1 MTSQRCYH
9 CDEPIPANAPFSAT
23 IDGVAQPMCC
33 PGCAAVADAIV
44 AAGLSDY
51 YRYRTEKGQ
60 QQDIPEALA
69 SLVAYDLDEVQQ
81 EFVAARGDLK
91 EVLLS
96 VEGISCAACA
106 WLIEKHVAALPGVAH
121 ISVNT
126 TTQRAVLRW
135 DATQQKL
142 SDLLLAMTQIGYQA
156 APFQQDAQ
164 EAKDAKESQNFLLR
178 IGLAG
183 LATMQVMMLAVALY
197 TGYFYDL
204 EPEYRDYFR
213 WVSMIFATPVVLYSA
228 QPFYFSAMRAL
239 MSLRVN
245 MDVPVSIA
253 ILLAY
258 GASCVATAKGT
269 GEVFFESI
277 SMFTF
282 FLLLGRFFEQRARR
296 KASENASNLQKLIP
310 ATALLIENGEERQVA
325 AKSLKPGQR
334 YRVLPGQRI
343 AVDGVLVL
351 GESGVNESM
360 LTGEQE
366 PVAKAPGAPLYAGT
380 VNLDQTI
387 EVEVTTVGAEQR
399 INTLVRLQEQ
409 AAAQK
414 PQIAEFADKV
424 AQYFV
429 PVILVLALVTYLVWH
444 QLAPEDA
451 FWIMLSVLVAT
462 CPCALA
468 LATPAA
474 LTCGTNRMMQQGL
487 LVKSARVLEALPK
500 ISHLLFDKT
509 GTLTEG
515 QLNIRQVHH
524 FDSAVSETEL
534 LTIAAAL
541 ESHSSHPVARA
552 FTPHRDLSVHAEA
565 VRNHTGKGLEG
576 SINGVHYRIGQQR
589 FIGTELGES
598 GWVFLASDDKVLAA
612 FELADKLR
620 PDARAT
626 IARLSRQGLSSE
638 MLSGDPNPRALSLAK
653 EVGLETAHYDHSPE
667 QKLARVSQL
676 QSEGHRVAMFGDGIN
691 DAPVLAG
698 ADVSVAMGSGTD
710 LAKCHAD
717 LVLLG
722 DKLGPVVEAIDTAR
736 QTNRVIRQN
745 LAISLCYNLLILP
758 LAISGNVPPYLA
770 AAGMS
775 LSSLVV
781 VANSLRLLKKSK

>member
-1 MTSQRCYH
+1 MTQLRCFH
-9 CDEPIPANAPFSAT
+9 CDEPVPANADFSAQ
-23 IDGVAQPMCC
+23 INGEDKAMCC

-60 QQDIPEALA
+60 QQDVPEALA
-69 SLVAYDLDEVQQ
+69 ALVAYDLDEVQQ
-81 EFVAARGDLK
+81 EFVAARGGLK

-106 WLIEKHVAALPGVAH
+106 WLIEKHLAALPGVAH
-121 ISVNT
+121 VSVNT

-142 SDLLLAMTQIGYQA
+142 SDLLLSMSQIGYQA

-164 EAKDAKESQNFLLR
+164 EAKDARESQNFLLR

-228 QPFYFSAMRAL
+228 QPFYFSALRSL

-258 GASCVATAKGT
+258 GASCVATARGT

-310 ATALLIENGEERQVA
+310 ATALLLENGEERQVA

-343 AVDGVLVL
+343 AVDGVLL
-351 GESGVNESM
+351 SGETGVNESM

-366 PVAKAPGAPLYAGT
+366 PVAKSPGAPLYAGT
-380 VNLDQTI
+380 VNLDQPI
-387 EVEVTTVGAEQR
+387 EVEVTKVGAEQR

-414 PQIAEFADKV
+414 PQIAEFADRV

-429 PVILVLALVTYLVWH
+429 PVILLLALATYLFWH
-444 QLAPEDA
+444 QHAPEDA

-487 LVKSARVLEALPK
+487 LVKSGRVLEALPK
-500 ISHLLFDKT
+500 VTHLLFDKT

-515 QLNIRQVHH
+515 RLSLRQTHQLNRL
-524 FDSAVSETEL
+524 DETEAL
-534 LTIAAAL
+534 AIAAAL
-541 ESHSSHPVARA
+541 EAHSSHPVARA
-552 FTPHRDLSVHAEA
+552 FVPYRDLAYQAQSV
-565 VRNHTGKGLEG
+565 VYRTGEGLEG
-576 SINGVHYRIGQQR
+576 NVNGRHYRIGQQR
-589 FIGTELGES
+589 FAGADNGEP
-598 GWVFLASDDKVLAA
+598 GWVYLADEAGVVAA
-612 FELADKLR
+612 FELSDQPR
-620 PDARAT
+620 VDASET
-626 IARLSRQGLSSE
+626 IARFQQQGLACE
-638 MLSGDPNPRALSLAK
+638 MLSGDPNPKAREFAQSL
-653 EVGLETAHYDHSPE
+653 GLNPAHYGCSPE
-667 QKLARVSQL
+667 QKLARLAEL
-676 QSEGHRVAMFGDGIN
+676 QQQGHKVAMFGDGIN

-698 ADVSVAMGSGTD
+698 ANVSVAMGSGTD
-710 LAKCHAD
+710 LAKCHGD

-722 DKLGPVVEAIDTAR
+722 DKLGPLVRGIDTAR
-736 QTNRVIRQN
+736 LTNRVIRQN

-758 LAISGNVPPYLA
+758 LAVSGNVPPYLA

-781 VANSLRLLKKSK
+781 VANSLRLLKKVS

>member
-9 CDEPIPANAPFSAT
+9 CDEPVPANATFST
-23 IDGVAQPMCC
+23 LIDDVEQPMCC

-44 AAGLSDY
+44 SAGLSDY

-60 QQDIPEALA
+60 QQDVPEALA
-69 SLVAYDLDEVQQ
+69 SLIAYDLDEVQQ

-96 VEGISCAACA
+96 VDGISCAACA
-106 WLIEKHVAALPGVAH
+106 WLIEKHLAALPGVAR

-135 DATQQKL
+135 DASQQKL
-142 SDLLLAMTQIGYQA
+142 SDLLLAMNQIGYHA

-164 EAKDAKESQNFLLR
+164 EEKNARESQNFLLR

-228 QPFYFSAMRAL
+228 QPFYFSALRAL

-310 ATALLIENGEERQVA
+310 ATALLLEDGEERQVA

-343 AVDGVLVL
+343 AVDGVLIS

-366 PVAKAPGAPLYAGT
+366 PVRKLVGAPLYAGT
-380 VNLDQTI
+380 VNLDQPI

-399 INTLVRLQEQ
+399 INTLVRLQEE

-414 PQIAEFADKV
+414 PQIAEFADRV
-424 AQYFV
+424 AQFFV
-429 PVILVLALVTYLVWH
+429 PVILVLALVTYLFWH
-444 QLAPEDA
+444 QFAPEDA

-500 ISHLLFDKT
+500 VTHLLFDKT

-515 QLNIRQVHH
+515 QLSIQTVHH
-524 FDSAVSETEL
+524 FAEQEDQNTL
-534 LTIAAAL
+534 LKLAAAL
-541 ESHSSHPVARA
+541 EAHSSHPVAKA
-552 FTPHRDLSVHAEA
+552 FAPHRDLALQAHSVI
-565 VRNHTGKGLEG
+565 NHTGQGLEG
-576 SINGVHYRIGQQR
+576 IIDGQRYRIGQQR

-598 GWVFLASDDKVLAA
+598 GWVFLASEEQVIGA
-612 FELADKLR
+612 FELADRLR
-620 PDARAT
+620 PDAPDT
-626 IARLSRQGLSSE
+626 IGQLQQQGMVCE
-638 MLSGDPNPRALSLAK
+638 MLSGDPNPRALELA
-653 EVGLETAHYDHSPE
+653 EQVGVSHALFDRSPE
-667 QKLARVSQL
+667 QKLERVAEL
-676 QSEGHRVAMFGDGIN
+676 QKQGHRVAMFGDGIN

-698 ADVSVAMGSGTD
+698 ANVSVAMGSGTD

-722 DKLGPVVEAIDTAR
+722 DKLGPVIRAIDTAR
-736 QTNRVIRQN
+736 ETNRVIRQN

-758 LAISGNVPPYLA
+758 LAVSGNVPPYLA

-781 VANSLRLLKKSK
+781 VANSLRLLKKTS

>member
-1 MTSQRCYH
+1 MSSVRCYH
-9 CDEPIPANAPFSAT
+9 CDEPVPANASFSAT

-60 QQDIPEALA
+60 QQDVPEALA
-69 SLVAYDLDEVQQ
+69 SLIAYDLDEVQQ

-106 WLIEKHVAALPGVAH
+106 WLIEKHLAALPGVAQ

-135 DATQQKL
+135 DASQQKL
-142 SDLLLAMTQIGYQA
+142 SDLLLSMNQIGYQA

-164 EAKDAKESQNFLLR
+164 EAKNARESQNFLLR

-228 QPFYFSAMRAL
+228 QPFYFSALRAL

-258 GASCVATAKGT
+258 VASCVATARGT

-282 FLLLGRFFEQRARR
+282 FLLVGRFFEQRARR

-310 ATALLIENGEERQVA
+310 ATALLLEDGDARQVA
-325 AKSLKPGQR
+325 AKSLKPGQV

-343 AVDGVLVL
+343 AVDGVLL
-351 GESGVNESM
+351 SGQSGVNESM

-366 PVAKAPGAPLYAGT
+366 PVQKQPGAPLYAGT

-387 EVEVTTVGAEQR
+387 EVEVTKVGAEQR

-414 PQIAEFADKV
+414 PQIAEFADRV

-487 LVKSARVLEALPK
+487 LVKSARVLEALPR
-500 ISHLLFDKT
+500 IQHLLFDKT

-515 QLNIRQVHH
+515 QLSVKTVHG
-524 FDSAVSETEL
+524 FDGAVSETQL
-534 LTIAAAL
+534 LALAAAL

-552 FTPHRDLSVHAEA
+552 FALHRDASIQASDVN
-565 VRNHTGKGLEG
+565 NHTGQGLEG
-576 SINGVHYRIGQQR
+576 VIHGQHYRIGQQA
-589 FIGTELGES
+589 FVGTDLGQS
-598 GWVFLASDDKVLAA
+598 GWVFLARDGKVIGA
-612 FELADKLR
+612 FELADRLRSDAADTISKL
-620 PDARAT
+620 
-626 IARLSRQGLSSE
+626 SGQGLKCE
-638 MLSGDPNPRALSLAK
+638 MLSGDPNPRALELA
-653 EVGLETAHYDHSPE
+653 EQVGLKTAHYGCSPE
-667 QKLARVSQL
+667 QKLARVAEL
-676 QSEGHRVAMFGDGIN
+676 QRQGCQVAMFGDGIN

-698 ADVSVAMGSGTD
+698 ANVSVAMGSGTD

-722 DKLGPVVEAIDTAR
+722 DKLAPVVNAIETAR

-758 LAISGNVPPYLA
+758 LAVSGNVPPYLA

-781 VANSLRLLKKSK
+781 VANSLRLLKKTS